1 MLKTNRS
8 NYFPLESI
16 DEPNNSDETFTV
28 GTIEDAASHNNDNIL
43 SPSAQHDLNV
53 PPAQH
58 PVPLAAG
65 CVCACGYVCV
75 CTRMRAL
82 ISRLQL

>member
-1 MLKTNRS
+1 MRPSLWERLSEVATN
-8 NYFPLESI
+8 
-16 DEPNNSDETFTV
+16 
-28 GTIEDAASHNNDNIL
+28 HNNDNIL

-65 CVCACGYVCV
+65 CVSARACVRV
-75 CTRMRAL
+75 RAC
-82 ISRLQL
+82 